1 MKTILIGGGGHAL
14 SLLETLSDYKQ
25 IAGYADMQ
33 PSRDMPI
40 PYLGAD
46 ADVLA
51 TYTPQEYD
59 IQVTLVYTSEVNLQ
73 LRKCIIERYKN
84 YHSHTFVA
92 STALVTR
99 NSNLGEGCVVMEKA
113 VVNRSSIGKNTVINT
128 GAIIEHNCT
137 IGNNCFIGPGAVL
150 CGGVRVGDNTF
161 IGAGSVVRDDISIS
175 SDCTIGMGSLVIANI
190 NIAGVYFGAPVNK
203 KSINNDK

>member
-14 SLLETLSDYKQ
+14 SLLETLSDYNQ

-33 PSRDMPI
+33 PSKDMPI
-40 PYLGAD
+40 PYLGTD
-46 ADVLA
+46 TDVLA
-51 TYTPQEYD
+51 NYKPEEYD

-73 LRKCIIERYKN
+73 LRKRIIERYKN

-92 STALVTR
+92 STAFVTR
-99 NSNLGEGCVVMEKA
+99 NSNLGEGCMVMEKA
-113 VVNRSSIGKNTVINT
+113 VVNRSSIGKNAVINT

-150 CGGVRVGDNTF
+150 CGGVSIGDNTF
-161 IGAGSVVRDDISIS
+161 IGAGAIVRDDISIA
-175 SDCTIGMGSLVIANI
+175 SDCTVGMGSLVIKDI
-190 NIAGVYFGAPVNK
+190 IEAGVYCGQPA
-203 KSINNDK
+203 KSRKI

>member
-14 SLLETLSDYKQ
+14 SLLETLSDYSQ

-33 PSRDMPI
+33 PSKDMPI
-40 PYLGAD
+40 LYLGTD

-51 TYTPQEYD
+51 KYKPEEYD

-73 LRKCIIERYKN
+73 LRKRILERYKS

-99 NSNLGEGCVVMEKA
+99 NTNLGEGCVVMEKA
-113 VVNRSSIGKNTVINT
+113 VVNRSTIGKNTVINT

-161 IGAGSVVRDDISIS
+161 IGAGSVVRDDVSIA
-175 SDCTIGMGSLVIANI
+175 SDCTVGMGSLVTKSITE
-190 NIAGVYFGAPVNK
+190 AGVYHGQPA
-203 KSINNDK
+203 KSR

>member
-14 SLLETLSDYKQ
+14 SLLETLSDYNQ

-33 PSRDMPI
+33 PSKDMPI
-40 PYLGAD
+40 PYLGTD

-51 TYTPQEYD
+51 NYKPEEYD

-73 LRKCIIERYKN
+73 LRKRILERYKS

-92 STALVTR
+92 QTALVTR
-99 NSNLGEGCVVMEKA
+99 NSILGEGSVAMEKA

-128 GAIIEHNCT
+128 GAIIEHNCI

-161 IGAGSVVRDDISIS
+161 IGAGSVVRDDVSIA
-175 SDCTIGMGSLVIANI
+175 SDCTVGMGSLVTKDITE
-190 NIAGVYFGAPVNK
+190 AGVYHGQPA
-203 KSINNDK
+203 KSRK

>member
-14 SLLETLSDYKQ
+14 SLLETLSDYHQ

-33 PSRDMPI
+33 PSKNMPI
-40 PYLGAD
+40 PYLGTD

-51 TYTPQEYD
+51 NYNPAEYD

-73 LRKCIIERYKN
+73 LRKRILERYKS

-92 STALVTR
+92 QTARVTR
-99 NSNLGEGCVVMEKA
+99 NSILGEGSVVMEKA

-128 GAIIEHNCT
+128 GAIIEHNCM

-161 IGAGSVVRDDISIS
+161 IGAGSVVRDDVSIA
-175 SDCTIGMGSLVIANI
+175 SDCTVGMGSLVTKDITE
-190 NIAGVYFGAPVNK
+190 AGVYHGQPA
-203 KSINNDK
+203 KSRK

>member
-14 SLLETLSDYKQ
+14 SLLETLSDYSH

-33 PSRDMPI
+33 PSEDMPI
-40 PYLGAD
+40 PYLGTD

-51 TYTPQEYD
+51 QYKPAEYD
-59 IQVTLVYTSEVNLQ
+59 IQVTLIYTSEVNLQ
-73 LRKCIIERYKN
+73 LRKRILERYKS

-92 STALVTR
+92 QTALVTR
-99 NSNLGEGCVVMEKA
+99 NSILGEGSVVMEKA

-128 GAIIEHNCT
+128 GAIIEHNCI

-150 CGGVRVGDNTF
+150 CGGVKVGDNTF
-161 IGAGSVVRDDISIS
+161 IGAGSVVRDDVSIAAY
-175 SDCTIGMGSLVIANI
+175 CTVGMGSLVTKDITE
-190 NIAGVYFGAPVNK
+190 AGVYHGQPA
-203 KSINNDK
+203 KSR

>member
-1 MKTILIGGGGHAL
+1 MRTILVGGGGHAL
-14 SLLETLSDYKQ
+14 SLLETLSDYNL

-33 PSRDMPI
+33 PSKDMPI
-40 PYLGAD
+40 PYLGTD

-51 TYTPQEYD
+51 NYNPEEYD
-59 IQVTLVYTSEVNLQ
+59 IQVTLVYTSEVNMQ
-73 LRKCIIERYKN
+73 LRKRIIERYKN

-92 STALVTR
+92 STAFVTR

-113 VVNRSSIGKNTVINT
+113 VVNRSSIGKNAVINT

-150 CGGVRVGDNTF
+150 CGGVSIGDNTF
-161 IGAGSVVRDDISIS
+161 IGAGAIVRDDISIA
-175 SDCTIGMGSLVIANI
+175 SDCTVGMGSLVIKDI
-190 NIAGVYFGAPVNK
+190 IEAGVYCGQPA
-203 KSINNDK
+203 KSRKI

>member
-14 SLLETLSDYKQ
+14 SLLETLSDYSQ

-33 PSRDMPI
+33 PSKDMPI
-40 PYLGAD
+40 PYLGTD

-51 TYTPQEYD
+51 NFNPEEYD
-59 IQVTLVYTSEVNLQ
+59 VQVTLVYTSEVNLQ
-73 LRKCIIERYKN
+73 LRKRIQERYKS

-99 NSNLGEGCVVMEKA
+99 NSILGEGCVVMEKA
-113 VVNRSSIGKNTVINT
+113 VVNRSTIGKNTVINT
-128 GAIIEHNCT
+128 GAIIEHNCI

-150 CGGVRVGDNTF
+150 CGGVKVGDNTF
-161 IGAGSVVRDDISIS
+161 IGAGSVVRDDVTIA
-175 SDCTIGMGSLVIANI
+175 SDCTVGMGSLVTKDITE
-190 NIAGVYFGAPVNK
+190 AGVYHGQPA
-203 KSINNDK
+203 KSRKI

>member
-1 MKTILIGGGGHAL
+1 MKTILIGGGGHAF
-14 SLLETLSDYKQ
+14 SLLETLSDYNQ

-33 PSRDMPI
+33 PSKDMPI
-40 PYLGAD
+40 PYLGKD

-51 TYTPQEYD
+51 NYNPEEYD

-73 LRKCIIERYKN
+73 LRKRILERYKS

-99 NSNLGEGCVVMEKA
+99 NSNLGEGSVVMERA

-128 GAIIEHNCT
+128 GAIIEHGCT
-137 IGNNCFIGPGAVL
+137 IGNNCFIGPSAIV
-150 CGGVRVGDNTF
+150 CGGVTIGDNTL
-161 IGAGSVVRDDISIS
+161 IGAGTIVRDDISIA
-175 SDCTIGMGSLVIANI
+175 SDCTIGMGSLVTKDIKE
-190 NIAGVYFGAPVNK
+190 AGVYHGQPA
-203 KSINNDK
+203 KSR

>member
-1 MKTILIGGGGHAL
+1 MKTILIGGGGHAI

-73 LRKCIIERYKN
+73 LRKCVIERYKN

-150 CGGVRVGDNTF
+150 CGGVTVGDNTF
-161 IGAGSVVRDDISIS
+161 IGAGTVVRDDVSIA
-175 SDCTIGMGSLVIANI
+175 SDCTVGMGSLVTKDII
-190 NIAGVYFGAPVNK
+190 EAGVYRGQPA
-203 KSINNDK
+203 KSRKI

>member
-14 SLLETLSDYKQ
+14 SLLETLSDYNQ

-33 PSRDMPI
+33 PSKDMPI
-40 PYLGAD
+40 PYLGTD

-51 TYTPQEYD
+51 NYKPEEYD

-73 LRKCIIERYKN
+73 LRKRILERYKS

-92 STALVTR
+92 QTALVTR
-99 NSNLGEGCVVMEKA
+99 NSILGEGSVAMEKA

-128 GAIIEHNCT
+128 GAIIEHNCI

-150 CGGVRVGDNTF
+150 CGGVRVGDDTF
-161 IGAGSVVRDDISIS
+161 IGAGSVVRDDVTIA
-175 SDCTIGMGSLVIANI
+175 SDCTVGMGSLVTKDITE
-190 NIAGVYFGAPVNK
+190 AGVYHGQPA
-203 KSINNDK
+203 KSRK

>member
-14 SLLETLSDYKQ
+14 SLLETLSDYNQ
-25 IAGYADMQ
+25 IVGYADMQ
-33 PSRDMPI
+33 PSKDMPI
-40 PYLGAD
+40 PYLGKD

-51 TYTPQEYD
+51 NYNPEEYD

-73 LRKCIIERYKN
+73 LRKRILERYKS

-99 NSNLGEGCVVMEKA
+99 NSNLGEGSVVMEKA

-128 GAIIEHNCT
+128 GAIIEHGCT
-137 IGNNCFIGPGAVL
+137 IGNNCFIGPGAIV
-150 CGGVRVGDNTF
+150 CGGVTIGDNTL
-161 IGAGSVVRDDISIS
+161 IGAGTIVRDDISIA
-175 SDCTIGMGSLVIANI
+175 SDCTIGMGSLVTKDIKE
-190 NIAGVYFGAPVNK
+190 AGVYQGHPV
-203 KSINNDK
+203 KSRK